1 MKKILKSGAISRIY
15 IFSLMGLFLIGGIG
29 YYCWRVYAKYHGG
42 IPERKPETTQGETS
56 NIDDSEERRF
66 ALKMISPEEIKK
78 TREEILSQVDMNEEQ
93 KERIRGMTLPQS
105 REEVVQR
112 LKELNE
118 FLTPEQIQQFRH
130 VLRKTID
137 SRIEEVM
144 KRLEPEDREDLR
156 KRIERRRQQMGV
168 LEAATPPSN
177 H

>member
-1 MKKILKSGAISRIY
+1 MN
-15 IFSLMGLFLIGGIG
+15 
-29 YYCWRVYAKYHGG
+29 
-42 IPERKPETTQGETS
+42 IP
-56 NIDDSEERRF
+56 DSEERRF
-66 ALKMISPEEIKK
+66 AMKMISPEEIKK
-78 TREEILSQVDMNEEQ
+78 AREEILSQVDMTDEQ
-93 KERIRGMTLPQS
+93 KERIRGMTMPQS

-118 FLTPEQIQQFRH
+118 FLSPEQIQQFRH
-130 VLRKTID
+130 VMRKTID

-144 KRLEPEDREDLR
+144 KRLSPRDQEDFQ